1 MRLVSSPLSYQGGA
15 HAAIDLGRIHLVAVQ
30 ISWGV
35 NATDPV
41 EIIGVIPNGNAF
53 VLPTKS
59 NVNGRGWDVNI
70 AAGTTYLLTMLDSGS
85 IGNGGSSDFLYTRQS
100 NNTECIDAAAP
111 SRTPGSTWGTPDG
124 VAATTAQ
131 PEPTGGNGGGGGSLG
146 AGGIAG
152 AVIGGI
158 VGFAVIQVALLWCL
172 CRSSLLPFS
181 LLSSS
186 ARATWLIGASSSPPP
201 IGNRFRRTLAK
212 SPVDLFST
220 KAEGQEV
227 GAPVTSAG
235 RRRGL
240 FGLRSDRDVSQYQP
254 EPYYTNASGQP
265 SNDALVSAGSG
276 GRRAGS
282 GESDPFTDG
291 RGDGSSSYLYPSGS
305 GSGADWARR
314 GSHSDADGGDSLG
327 SPVSPG
333 GIGLRP
339 MGGSS
344 GRSQGSTPP
353 LSATATPNSPVG
365 GGHAGSFLD
374 SASASP
380 SYATTGTNPLTST
393 MLTGVTSNRH
403 LPRSGSM
410 LSTPSTVVPPYNPT
424 STTPAV
430 VRSTKQMLALA
441 NPDDDG
447 MLPGPSFVRHR
458 DAGPVEPPL
467 APRREHEPVELPPM
481 YDEIEHRHRQQQEQE
496 VARERAAQDAD
507 DARQRSPTGPS
518 DDSSRPADEPRPP
531 GGHDDDDEG
540 AIAIGAEGSDR
551 RPA

>member
-1 MRLVSSPLSYQGGA
+1 MP
-15 HAAIDLGRIHLVAVQ
+15 AAVG
-30 ISWGV
+30 ISWGE

-53 VLPTKS
+53 VLPTKP
-59 NVNGRGWDVNI
+59 NVNGRDWNVNI
-70 AAGTTYLLTMLDSGS
+70 AAGTPYILTMLDSGT
-85 IGNGGSSDFLYTRQS
+85 IGNGGSSDFLYSRSS
-100 NNTECIDAAAP
+100 NSTDCIDAAAP

-131 PEPTGGNGGGGGSLG
+131 PEPTGGSGGGGGGSSLS

-158 VGFAVIQVALLWCL
+158 VGFAIIQVALLWCL
-172 CRSSLLPFS
+172 CRSSCRHCNERRDFSANPFS
-181 LLSSS
+181 LPS
-186 ARATWLIGASSSPPP
+186 
-201 IGNRFRRTLAK
+201 GNRFRRTLAK

-227 GAPVTSAG
+227 GAPVTSGG

-240 FGLRSDRDVSQYQP
+240 FGLRTDRDVSQYQP
-254 EPYYTNASGQP
+254 EPYYTNPAGQP
-265 SNDALVSAGSG
+265 SNDALVAG

-282 GESDPFTDG
+282 GESDPFRDS
-291 RGDGSSSYLYPSGS
+291 RGDGSASYLYPAGG

-314 GSHSDADGGDSLG
+314 GSHSDAGDSLG

-353 LSATATPNSPVG
+353 LSATATPTSPVV
-365 GGHAGSFLD
+365 GHAGSFLD
-374 SASASP
+374 TDSASP
-380 SYATTGTNPLTST
+380 SYATTGVNPLSST
-393 MLTGVTSNRH
+393 MLTGVSSNRH
-403 LPRSGSM
+403 MPRSSSM
-410 LSTPSTVVPPYNPT
+410 LSTPSTVIPPYNPT

-447 MLPGPSFVRHR
+447 TLPGPSFVRHR
-458 DAGPVEPPL
+458 DAGPVEHPL
-467 APRREHEPVELPPM
+467 ARRREPEPVELPPM
-481 YDEIEHRHRQQQEQE
+481 YDEIEHRHRQQQEDEE
-496 VARERAAQDAD
+496 VARVRVVQMDAYED
-507 DARQRSPTGPS
+507 EHLPPIDTVDNDTRST
-518 DDSSRPADEPRPP
+518 DEPRSP
-531 GGHDDDDEG
+531 DDRGDESP
-540 AIAIGAEGSDR
+540 IAVSADVSDR